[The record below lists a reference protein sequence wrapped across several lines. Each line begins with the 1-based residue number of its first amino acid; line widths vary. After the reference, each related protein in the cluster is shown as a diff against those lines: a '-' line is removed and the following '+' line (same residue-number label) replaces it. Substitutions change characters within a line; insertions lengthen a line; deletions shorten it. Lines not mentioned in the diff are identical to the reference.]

1 MVRTEQIATL
11 LRRGLL
17 LELWEWRMIWLLV
30 FGAPLT
36 SVKVDYGMTD
46 AQESLE
52 DIFGHI
58 DHPP

>member
-1 MVRTEQIATL
+1 ML

-36 SVKVDYGMTD
+36 LVKVDYGMTD

-52 DIFGHI
+52 DIFGR
-58 DHPP
+58 